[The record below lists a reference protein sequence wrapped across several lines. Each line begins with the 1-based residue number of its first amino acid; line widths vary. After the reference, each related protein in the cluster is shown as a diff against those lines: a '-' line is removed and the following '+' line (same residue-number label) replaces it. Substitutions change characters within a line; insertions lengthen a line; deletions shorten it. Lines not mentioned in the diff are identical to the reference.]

1 MHFSSSLLTPL
12 IPILLPLLSIVPSA
26 TSSSSDT
33 TTPSTPPAHTSNVAL
48 VLSSSR
54 YWFNYRHQ
62 ANALALY
69 RQLRRLGMADSQI
82 VLMLADDAACDPRNA
97 LSGPSPSPPSLQIS
111 PC

>member
-1 MHFSSSLLTPL
+1 MHFPSSLLLPL
-12 IPILLPLLSIVPSA
+12 LLPLLSLVPS
-26 TSSSSDT
+26 TMSSSSDT
-33 TTPSTPPAHTSNVAL
+33 TKSNHPPPHTSNVAL

-97 LSGPSPSPPSLQIS
+97 LSGPSPSLPPFLQIS
-111 PC
+111 PY